1 MQLRDRIARPA
12 WRSSTTASSPTT
24 IATARSTTFATFATF
39 ATSTIA
45 LFAIV
50 GIFAGCGGGGNP
62 NHMEPVDAAPGTD
75 ADADAAPI
83 PIDANEEPPPPPPT
97 LGVQLDRAGRPGV
110 ATLLLGTLAAP
121 AVQAEIHAA
130 YEAAADPATWRTLVL
145 PNGATVERELASNLA
160 VFDGLDKNRAVT
172 GAGCGNAMRYIGL
185 PGAMSYQFSARLF
198 ADDQL
203 LVDTQLSTC
212 GIYFDLELFQGS
224 SNTLFPTTCG
234 GRTPIHD
241 VFDMTYSV
249 LAAGTFGVEIT
260 GRIPRLGD
268 DVGPHA
274 DVTTTFPFLGP
285 PR

>member
-1 MQLRDRIARPA
+1 MRLRDRSAAPISIA
-12 WRSSTTASSPTT
+12 TT
-24 IATARSTTFATFATF
+24 IATGVSVPM
-39 ATSTIA
+39 ATSA
-45 LFAIV
+45 LAILALL
-50 GIFAGCGGGGNP
+50 AGCGGGNP
-62 NHMEPVDAAPGTD
+62 NQMEPVDAAPG
-75 ADADAAPI
+75 ADADSDAPPPI
-83 PIDANEEPPPPPPT
+83 PIDANEEPPPPPT

-110 ATLLLGTLAAP
+110 GTLLLGTLAAP
-121 AVQAEIHAA
+121 SVQADIQAT

-145 PNGATVERELASNLA
+145 PNGATVERELSNNLA

-172 GAGCGNAMRYIGL
+172 GAGCGNAMRYINL
-185 PGAMSYQFSARLF
+185 PGATSYQFSARLF

-249 LAAGTFGVEIT
+249 LAAGTFGVEIN
-260 GRIPRLGD
+260 GRVPRLGD

-274 DVTTTFPFLGP
+274 DVTTTFPFLGA